1 MSATLATYRTRI
13 QNSLDDTSSKYTNDI
28 IDEALRKVLNLY
40 TRANPN
46 IKTATHSVTTAGRR
60 QTITAAG
67 LIAIIQLVHPY
78 DASVDDPFTYERED
92 FYQVYENGDPVIYF
106 SGPDIPQVGEDIY
119 IKYGAA
125 HTIDDLDSAA
135 ATTVRD
141 DHEDILVVG
150 AAGQAAMMRASGL
163 NEQWGGRPGEMSAL
177 MSWGTAQYREFL
189 AFIEEIKQEVTIPI
203 FPSDYWQLDD
213 WDDV

>member
-1 MSATLATYRTRI
+1 MANLVSYRTRI
-13 QNSLDDTSSKYTNDI
+13 TNSLDDTTSKYSSGI
-28 IDEALRKVLNLY
+28 IDEALRKVLNTY

-46 IKTATHSVTTAGRR
+46 ITAVTHTVSTAGRK
-60 QTITAAG
+60 QTITAPG

-78 DASVDDPFTYERED
+78 NASAADPFVYERED
-92 FYQVYENGDPVIYF
+92 FYQVYENNSPVLYF
-106 SGPDIPQVGEDIY
+106 TGEDIPQTDEVVY
-119 IKYGAA
+119 IKYGAK
-125 HTIDDLDSAA
+125 HTIDDLDSAE

-177 MSWGTAQYREFL
+177 MSWGQSQYNAFL
-189 AFIEEIKQEVTIPI
+189 QFIEEIKQEVTIPL
-203 FPSDYWQLDD
+203 FPSTHWQLDE
-213 WDDV
+213 WDD

>member
-1 MSATLATYRTRI
+1 MANLASYRTRI
-13 QNSLDDTSSKYTNDI
+13 TNSLDDTTSKYSSSV
-28 IDEALRKVLNLY
+28 IDEALRKVLNTY

-46 IKTATHSVTTAGRR
+46 ITTTTHTVTAAGRK

-78 DASVDDPFTYERED
+78 DATAADPFRYERED
-92 FYQVYENGDPVIYF
+92 FYQVFEDNSPVLYF
-106 SGPDIPQVGEDIY
+106 TGEDIPQVDEIIY
-119 IKYGAA
+119 LKYGAKQ
-125 HTIDDLDSAA
+125 TIEDLDTAA

-141 DHEDILVVG
+141 DHEDILVIG

-177 MSWGTAQYREFL
+177 MSWGTAQYNRFL
-189 AFIEEIKQEVTIPI
+189 QFIEEIKQEVTIPI
-203 FPSDYWQLDD
+203 FPSTHWQLDE
-213 WDDV
+213 WDG